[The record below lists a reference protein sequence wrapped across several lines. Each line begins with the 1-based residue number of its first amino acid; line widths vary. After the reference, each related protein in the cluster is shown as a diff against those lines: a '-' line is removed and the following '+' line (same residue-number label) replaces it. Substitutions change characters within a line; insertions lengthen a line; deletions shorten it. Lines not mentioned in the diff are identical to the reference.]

1 MKRQALILSL
11 LVSLAACEGPEGPIG
26 PQGPQG
32 TALEVQVIEGTI
44 LNRNYTEGNPSHAS
58 IPLSSSWSEPTVL
71 FFGIENNNGVY
82 YWVDFS
88 SVIWGGANEEFT
100 VPSTSG
106 YYLLIYDPSKN
117 WVGENYQVKFI
128 Q

>member
-1 MKRQALILSL
+1 MFNCAL
-11 LVSLAACEGPEGPIG
+11 LVSLAVGLVSCGDK
-26 PQGPQG
+26 G
-32 TALEVQVIEGTI
+32 T
-44 LNRNYTEGNPSHAS
+44 
-58 IPLSSSWSEPTVL
+58 
-71 FFGIENNNGVY
+71 NNGVY